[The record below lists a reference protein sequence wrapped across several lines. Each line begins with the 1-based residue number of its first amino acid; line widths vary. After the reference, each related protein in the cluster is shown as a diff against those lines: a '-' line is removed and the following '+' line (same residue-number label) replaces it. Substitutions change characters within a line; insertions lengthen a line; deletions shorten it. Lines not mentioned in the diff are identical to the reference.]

1 MKNNQKLNFFPKFF
15 SLTYITVYEILFI
28 LGLIIV
34 RLILNSTINYQKYFT
49 YEAPFYDTG
58 TLMSLLICL
67 EHLFVSYY
75 LIIIIIM
82 VY

>member
-1 MKNNQKLNFFPKFF
+1 MKNNKKFKFFPNIF
-15 SLTYITVYEILFI
+15 SINYITAYEILLI
-28 LGLIIV
+28 LGLLVIKI
-34 RLILNSTINYQKYFT
+34 ILNNTISYQKYFS
-49 YEAPFYDTG
+49 YESPFYDTG

-75 LIIIIIM
+75 LIIIMIM

>member
-1 MKNNQKLNFFPKFF
+1 MKNNQKFSFLPKIF
-15 SLTYITVYEILFI
+15 SINYITVYEVLLV
-28 LGLIIV
+28 LGLIVIKTV
-34 RLILNSTINYQKYFT
+34 LNSTINYQKYFS

>member
-1 MKNNQKLNFFPKFF
+1 MKNNQKLNLFPKFF
-15 SLTYITVYEILFI
+15 TLTYITVYEILFI
-28 LGLIIV
+28 LGLVIAK
-34 RLILNSTINYQKYFT
+34 LILNSTINYQKYFT

>member
-1 MKNNQKLNFFPKFF
+1 MKNNKKFSFFPKIF
-15 SLTYITVYEILFI
+15 SLNYITVYEVLLV
-28 LGLIIV
+28 LGLIVIKT
-34 RLILNSTINYQKYFT
+34 ILNSTLSYQKYFN
-49 YEAPFYDTG
+49 YKAPFYDTG